1 MASNYPVEE
10 LNSLNIFDCSQLEGD
25 QLETGF
31 KVVSQAAASFT
42 GVTDRLRLS
51 LYGCYKQATIGNC
64 NTKRPGIFDQIGRAK
79 WDAWEKLR
87 GVSPVSA
94 KRMYIETCLK
104 VDSSR
109 VSRLLSGELEEGE
122 QSVTRAGL
130 PFIDRVSSLAGNLR
144 EEDMKQGYTTIHD
157 FCKIGDLSSLQ
168 LQLTDANKNSIDDLG
183 MAPLHWACDRGNIH
197 IVEYLLE
204 RQVDINLYSIEQQT
218 PLHIASGCGHTD
230 LVVLLLSKGAN
241 RELRDEDLL
250 TPKQIA
256 YDKETESCF

>member
-1 MASNYPVEE
+1 MASNYPVEA
-10 LNSLNIFDCSQLEGD
+10 LNSLNIFDCSQLEDD

-31 KVVSQAAASFT
+31 KLVTEAAASFT
-42 GVTDRLRLS
+42 GVSDSLRLS
-51 LYGCYKQATIGNC
+51 LYGCYKQATVGNC

-79 WDAWEKLR
+79 WDAWEKLG

-104 VDSSR
+104 IDSDR
-109 VSRLLSGELEEGE
+109 VNKLLSGGLEEGE
-122 QSVTRAGL
+122 QSVTRVGL
-130 PFIDRVSSLAGNLR
+130 QFTEKVSSLSGKLR

-157 FCKIGDLSSLQ
+157 FCKIGDLSSLKM
-168 LQLTDANKNSIDDLG
+168 QLTDANKNFIDELG
-183 MAPLHWACDRGNIH
+183 MAPLHWACDRGHVH

-204 RQVDINLYSIEQQT
+204 RQVDINLYSIDQQT

-241 RELRDEDLL
+241 PELRDEDLL

-256 YDKETESCF
+256 YDQQTESCF

>member
-1 MASNYPVEE
+1 MASNYPVEA
-10 LNSLNIFDCSQLEGD
+10 LGSLSIFDCSQFED
-25 QLETGF
+25 HQLETGF

-42 GVTDRLRLS
+42 GVSDSLRLS
-51 LYGCYKQATIGNC
+51 LYGCYKQATVGNC

-79 WDAWEKLR
+79 WAAWEKLG

-104 VDSSR
+104 IDSAR
-109 VSRLLSGELEEGE
+109 VSKLLSGELEEGE
-122 QSVTRAGL
+122 QVTQVGL
-130 PFIDRVSSLAGNLR
+130 PFTERVSSLVGNLK

-157 FCKIGDLSSLQ
+157 FCKIGDLSSLK

-204 RQVDINLYSIEQQT
+204 RQVDINLYSIDQQT

-230 LVVLLLSKGAN
+230 LVVMLLSKGAN
-241 RELRDEDLL
+241 PELRDEDLL